1 MKWHNCN
8 LNYVSLS
15 RFSLKLIKKGAEEDI
30 YTTLWNDQNSI
41 LKIRK
46 KKNYRI
52 HSLDAKIRTLR
63 TIKEAKMLSEVKS
76 FGIITPLVYF
86 VDEKKSEIYLQ
97 FIQGKLVRDLPMAQI
112 IRACE
117 KIGQIVGILH
127 KNGVMH
133 GDLTTSNFILSKKGL
148 VILDFGLSQKTDK
161 INDYAIDLR
170 LFKEVLNSAHAQ
182 IVDRAWILFIQG
194 YEKIL
199 GKNITDKVINQV
211 SVIEKRG
218 RYANVI

>member
-1 MKWHNCN
+1 
-8 LNYVSLS
+8 
-15 RFSLKLIKKGAEEDI
+15 LKLLKKGAEADI
-30 YTTLWNDQNSI
+30 YITSWNNQNSI

-46 KKNYRI
+46 KKDYRI
-52 HSLDAKIRTLR
+52 HSLDARIRTLR

-76 FGIITPLVYF
+76 FGIFTPLVYF

-97 FIQGKLVRDLPMAQI
+97 FIKGKLVRDLPMKQI
-112 IRACE
+112 IRTCKE
-117 KIGQIVGILH
+117 IGQIVGVLH

-133 GDLTTSNFILSKKGL
+133 GDLTTSNFIISQKGL

-161 INDYAIDLR
+161 IDDYAIDLR

-182 IVDRAWILFIQG
+182 IVDIAWKLFIEG
-194 YEKIL
+194 YQKIL
-199 GKNITDKVINQV
+199 GKNITDKIINQV

>member
-1 MKWHNCN
+1 MK
-8 LNYVSLS
+8 LL
-15 RFSLKLIKKGAEEDI
+15 KKGAEADI
-30 YTTLWNDQNSI
+30 YITSWNDQNSI

-46 KKNYRI
+46 KKDYRI
-52 HSLDAKIRTLR
+52 DSLDTRIRTLR

-76 FGIITPLVYF
+76 FGIFTPLVYF

-97 FIQGKLVRDLPMAQI
+97 FIKGKLVRDLSIKQI
-112 IRACE
+112 LRTCKE
-117 KIGQIVGILH
+117 IGQIVGVLH

-133 GDLTTSNFILSKKGL
+133 GDLTTSNFILSQKGL

-161 INDYAIDLR
+161 IDDYAIDLR

-182 IVDRAWILFIQG
+182 IVNTAWALFIEG
-194 YEKIL
+194 YQNIL
-199 GKNITDKVINQV
+199 GENITNRVINQV

-218 RYANVI
+218 RYANVV